1 MAQIALVSA
10 DGLRSCAM
18 GVWRAVEIG
27 VSTLVGASML
37 LLGDVPRGSKF
48 SREGLV
54 PRAVVI
60 VDVTAEV
67 SDEDAA
73 ESADLK
79 MPTRLPGVA
88 LGADDDERGAEEPT
102 SVGERLAIHARS

>member
-1 MAQIALVSA
+1 M
-10 DGLRSCAM
+10 
-18 GVWRAVEIG
+18 
-27 VSTLVGASML
+27 
-37 LLGDVPRGSKF
+37 
-48 SREGLV
+48 

-102 SVGERLAIHARS
+102 SVGERLAIHAESTHTCMGGGSGEQA